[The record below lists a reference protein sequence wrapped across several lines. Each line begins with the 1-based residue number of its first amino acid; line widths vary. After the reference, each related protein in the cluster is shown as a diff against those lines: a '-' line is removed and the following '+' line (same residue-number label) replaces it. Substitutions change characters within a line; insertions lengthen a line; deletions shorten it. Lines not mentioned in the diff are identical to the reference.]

1 MKTKVTSLLWAL
13 IAIFALQ
20 SQAQNTW
27 VDDLEECVNLAQDIR
42 SDAVNNRSAL
52 NALARDYF
60 YYNNP
65 NPDVAGYL
73 TLMQQYQGNIES
85 NQDDV
90 TMYANFAAQ
99 KNPLLDVSNLTT
111 WASEIEGREDY
122 VQIYSQELATAIA
135 NGQRQLARSKVN
147 AIRALL
153 NEQIALADDIANE
166 AANLQSSPSTFN
178 VRIALV
184 DNNGNPITGSTGLQG
199 YYGYDHQTSQYFYP
213 DYYGDQELFEGLEP
227 GTYTFGAY
235 NGYFD
240 GASSE
245 TITLDANTVVNG
257 NGEVVVELTYWSE

>member
-1 MKTKVTSLLWAL
+1 MKTKITSLLWVL
-13 IAIFALQ
+13 IALFSIQ

-42 SDAVNNRSAL
+42 TDAVNNRSAL

-73 TLMQQYQGNIES
+73 AAMQTYQGRIES
-85 NQDDV
+85 NQDDI
-90 TMYANFAAQ
+90 TMYANFAAN
-99 KNPLLDVSNLTT
+99 KNANLDVSDLVT

-122 VQIYSQELATAIA
+122 VQIYSQDLATAIA
-135 NGQRQLARSKVN
+135 SGNRQLARSKVN

-153 NEQIALADDIANE
+153 NEQIALSDDIAAE
-166 AANLQSSPSTFN
+166 AANLQSTPSTFN
-178 VRIALV
+178 VRIQLV
-184 DNNGNPITGSTGLQG
+184 NSNGTPVSGSTGLQG
-199 YYGYDHQTSQYFYP
+199 YWGYDHATSQYFYP
-213 DYYGDQELFEGLEP
+213 DYYGDQELFEDLNP
-227 GTYTFGAY
+227 GTYTFGAF

-245 TITLDANTVVNG
+245 TITLGAGTVVNG
-257 NGEVVVELTYWSE
+257 NGEVIVQLVYWSE